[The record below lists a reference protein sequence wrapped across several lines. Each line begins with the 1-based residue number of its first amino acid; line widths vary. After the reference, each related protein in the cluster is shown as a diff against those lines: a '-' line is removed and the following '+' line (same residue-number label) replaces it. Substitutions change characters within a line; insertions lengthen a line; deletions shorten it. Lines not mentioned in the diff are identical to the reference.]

1 MNLVKYRILSG
12 MLLLFF
18 IPTLF
23 SQEKI
28 QNLDDETRR
37 KFDYYYYA
45 ALNAKALNEYGEAF
59 DLFQHCFAIDS
70 TNASLLVELAAFY
83 SVLDNR
89 EKSIDLVRKAVGY
102 SPDNYYYNM
111 VFADLAKSM
120 DLNEEVIEVYNNML
134 KLHPE
139 RVDLFFELS
148 NVYSSMGELN
158 KAIEA
163 LDSLQKYTGAS
174 DAIAI
179 NKFRYYNLAGEKQK
193 AFSEIESVVEKNP
206 ENIQYILMVGE
217 LYLDDL
223 QNDKALAYFERA
235 SEIDPE
241 SPALILSMVKY
252 YEKTGNKEASIEELQ
267 KAITNTKMD
276 VDTKLQLLGRYV
288 ALLNQGKQDLNA
300 AQPLFHSLFE
310 QHPND
315 SRINLIYGDLLLM
328 QSKQKEA
335 LSQFEIY
342 VKNHPDDPTGYEQM
356 LRIVLP
362 DTAATEKV
370 VEISEMGIKN
380 IPDAPQFYFY
390 LALIKAQQKKYK
402 ESLQIFEQGLENA
415 EFRNPMIESD
425 FYGQMG
431 DINYMMKNEKTAFDL
446 YEKALAINPQN
457 LPVLNN
463 YSYYLSLKRQNLDKA
478 EKMSGLTVKAEPTNA
493 TYLDTYGWVLF
504 EQGAYTMAKIYI
516 EKAIEYGGDDISSE
530 VWEHY
535 GDVLAVTGDM
545 EKALEQWKKAR
556 ETGGT
561 SKNLKKKIKKKRYIA
576 E

>member
-1 MNLVKYRILSG
+1 

-120 DLNEEVIEVYNNML
+120 NLNEEVIEVYNNML

-288 ALLNQGKQDLNA
+288 ALLNQGRQDLNA

>member
-120 DLNEEVIEVYNNML
+120 NLNEEVIEVYNNML

-342 VKNHPDDPTGYEQM
+342 TKNHPDDPTGYEQM

>member
-1 MNLVKYRILSG
+1 

-120 DLNEEVIEVYNNML
+120 NLNEEVIEVYNNML

-390 LALIKAQQKKYK
+390 LALIKGQQKKYK

-504 EQGAYTMAKIYI
+504 VQGAYTMAKIYI

>member
-1 MNLVKYRILSG
+1 

-45 ALNAKALNEYGEAF
+45 GLNAKALNEYGEAF

-120 DLNEEVIEVYNNML
+120 NLNEEVIEVYNNML

>member
-1 MNLVKYRILSG
+1 

-120 DLNEEVIEVYNNML
+120 NLNEEVIEVYNNML

-223 QNDKALAYFERA
+223 QNDKALTYFERA

>member
-120 DLNEEVIEVYNNML
+120 NLNEEVIEVYNNML

>member
-12 MLLLFF
+12 ILLLFF

-120 DLNEEVIEVYNNML
+120 NLNEEVIEVYNNML